1 MNKITLN
8 NEFFLDKYE
17 EDGIPKV
24 DDRFKIL
31 IENEDITDINWNGS
45 SLWVDSKQ
53 MGRKKLNYVL
63 PERFV
68 IRLAAKLADMM
79 RVQFNEYTPL
89 LEAETDELRISI
101 IHESVADTGY
111 SISIRKTPSKRM
123 LNKSM
128 MYDTNYCPERLDEF
142 MELAVKA
149 GCNIV
154 VCGLPGVGK
163 TEYLKMLTSYINPK
177 ERAITIEDNLE
188 IRYAQINP
196 GKDCVSLKVSL
207 DEDKFTYADAIK
219 AALRQF
225 ATWIILSEARG
236 REVKNLLEALSTGCH
251 CITTLHTDDVRKV
264 PDRIENMSDNISTND
279 IYSFLDIAIQ
289 IVRNKDL
296 GKWGIEQAAFISRWD
311 SENKLTVFY
320 ENGVF
325 IDTALPSDLQRKFDM
340 HNLKNPLA
348 IPEEFDNDDDLNGSI
363 EYSSHDDC

>member
-1 MNKITLN
+1 MGKLELN
-8 NEFFLDKYE
+8 SEFFLDRYE
-17 EDGIPKV
+17 EDGVSKF
-24 DDRFKIL
+24 DDRFKKL

-45 SLWVDSKQ
+45 TLWVDSKLK
-53 MGRKKLNYVL
+53 GRLNPQFKL
-63 PERFV
+63 PDRFV
-68 IRLAAKLADMM
+68 VRIASKLADMM

-101 IHESVADTGY
+101 IHESVTDTGY
-111 SISIRKTPSKRM
+111 SVSIRKTPSKRM
-123 LNKSM
+123 LSKESM
-128 MYDTNYCPERLDEF
+128 YASNYCPERLDDF
-142 MELAVKA
+142 MEFAVKA

-154 VCGLPGVGK
+154 ICGLPGVGK
-163 TEYLKMLTSYINPK
+163 TEYLKMLTSYISAK

-196 GKDCVSLKVSL
+196 GKDCVALKVSL

-264 PDRIENMSDNISTND
+264 PDRMENMSDNISTND
-279 IYSFLDIAIQ
+279 IFSFLDIAIQ

-296 GKWGIEQAAFISRWD
+296 NKWCIEQAAFLSRWNG
-311 SENKLTVFY
+311 ENKLIVFY

-325 IDTALPSDLQRKFDM
+325 VDTDLPSDIQRKFDM
-340 HNLKNPLA
+340 QGLKNPLK
-348 IPEEFDNDDDLNGSI
+348 IDDTDNNSNTSDVDYDTEED
-363 EYSSHDDC
+363 Y